1 MSAAETP
8 AVPRPR
14 FPAPGGGRIL
24 TRAGLARM
32 LVQLQEAARPRLEVQ
47 GAERAGGESVTFPP
61 PGDDRASAAALELKA
76 KQMLRKIPGRG
87 RVCTKA
93 AFAAALKGVVAG
105 MGFRLDV
112 DGAEKALEDADGG
125 VSLRLKRRPY
135 NVYIFRQVA
144 VFDNVSGDFVTSISL
159 AARLNRE
166 TGIFSTTSAWAI
178 TQMLELPEADPPR
191 TRTIE
196 VTYWARFRT
205 PTVTADPDF
214 DDEDLVWLGP
224 VELDVKKYRPSDGS
238 IDATSTVLIDDPDGV
253 TVAYSTTAARSG
265 DELLATGLTV
275 L

>member
-24 TRAGLARM
+24 TRGALAKM
-32 LVQLQEAARPRLEVQ
+32 LVQLEDAARPRVQ
-47 GAERAGGESVTFPP
+47 VEGAASGTGPSVKIPP
-61 PGDDRASAAALELKA
+61 PGEELGGQVELDLRAQ
-76 KQMLRKIPGRG
+76 QMRQQIPGRG
-87 RVCTKA
+87 RVITKS
-93 AFAAALKGVVAG
+93 AFATALKGVVAG
-105 MGFRLDV
+105 LGFQLDV

-125 VSLRLKRRPY
+125 ISLSLRRRPF
-135 NVYIFRQVA
+135 NVYIFIQVA
-144 VFDNVSGDFVTSISL
+144 VFDNVSGDFTTDINL
-159 AARLNRE
+159 AARLNRKLD
-166 TGIFSTTSAWAI
+166 IFSTTSAWGI
-178 TQMLELPEADPPR
+178 TQMLELPGATPPR

-214 DDEDLVWLGP
+214 DDANLVWLSP
-224 VELDVKKYRPSDGS
+224 VELEIKKYRTSDGS
-238 IDATSTVLIDDPDGV
+238 IDSTSTVLIDSDAGV

>member
-24 TRAGLARM
+24 TRSGLAKM
-32 LVQLQEAARPRLEVQ
+32 LVQLQEAATPRLQVE
-47 GAERAGGESVTFPP
+47 GAEKATGESVTFAP
-61 PGDDRASAAALELKA
+61 PGEDRTSQTALELKA
-76 KQMLRKIPGRG
+76 KEMLQKIPGRG
-87 RVCTKA
+87 RVCTKT

-105 MGFRLDV
+105 LGFRLDV
-112 DGAEKALEDADGG
+112 DGAEAALEDADGG

-135 NVYIFRQVA
+135 NVYIFIQVE
-144 VFDNVSGDFVTSISL
+144 VFDNVSGDFETDINL
-159 AARLNRE
+159 AARLNRKLE
-166 TGIFSTTSAWAI
+166 IFSTTSAWAI

-205 PTVTADPDF
+205 PTVTADPEF
-214 DDEDLVWLGP
+214 DDPDLVWLGP
-224 VELDVKKYRPSDGS
+224 VELEVKKYRPSDSS
-238 IDATSTVLIDDPDGV
+238 IDDTSTVLIDSPAGV
-253 TVAYSTTAARSG
+253 TVAYSTTAERSG